1 MTNKKIKM
9 YEIGGIY
16 FCPEYVSYKY
26 AIRVK
31 DVPDIEEARKIII
44 EFLRKFKNELTD
56 EEYIKKFGHE
66 KVVITKEEKTYVRN
80 TRRWI
85 QWEDDEDDCEYINT
99 YETSKK
105 GGRGS
110 MLCWVF
116 YIEDR
121 DVIIKLNTNKDEL

>member
-9 YEIGGIY
+9 YQIGGIY

-31 DVPDIEEARKIII
+31 DVPDIEEARKIIN
-44 EFLRKFKNELTD
+44 EFLRKWKENH
-56 EEYIKKFGHE
+56 IRIFGNE

-85 QWEDDEDDCEYINT
+85 QWEDDKDDYEYINT

-116 YIEDR
+116 DIEDR
-121 DVIIKLNTNKDEL
+121 DVIIKLNTND

>member
-1 MTNKKIKM
+1 MTNKKIKI
-9 YEIGGIY
+9 YQIGGIY
-16 FCPEYVSYKY
+16 FCPEYVSYRY

-31 DVPDIEEARKIII
+31 DVPDIEEARKIIN
-44 EFLRKFKNELTD
+44 EFLRKWKENHIRIFR
-56 EEYIKKFGHE
+56 HE
-66 KVVITKEEKTYVRN
+66 NIVISKEEKSYVRN

-85 QWEDDEDDCEYINT
+85 QWEDDKDDYEYINT

-116 YIEDR
+116 EVEDR
-121 DVIIKLNTNKDEL
+121 DVIIRHLEELKEHD